1 MEIKIEVLLNN
12 LSKRVAQLEANSHPP
27 IEWNKNI
34 GKLFERMNELELI
47 MEEMLYGKEI
57 PGEEDETMPN
67 VQNGQP
73 ED

>member
-27 IEWNKNI
+27 VEWNKNMAH
-34 GKLFERMNELELI
+34 LFERMNELELM
-47 MEEMLYGKEI
+47 MEEFINGKKI
-57 PGEEDETMPN
+57 SGKEDETMSN
-67 VQNGQP
+67 VQNRQP

>member
-1 MEIKIEVLLNN
+1 MEIKVEVLLNN

-27 IEWNKNI
+27 VEWNKNMAH
-34 GKLFERMNELELI
+34 LFERMNELELI

-57 PGEEDETMPN
+57 SREKDETMPN
-67 VQNGQP
+67 VQNRQS

>member
-27 IEWNKNI
+27 VEWNKNMAH
-34 GKLFERMNELELI
+34 LFERMNELELI
-47 MEEMLYGKEI
+47 MEEHIYGKEI
-57 PGEEDETMPN
+57 SGKETKTMPN
-67 VQNGQP
+67 VQDRQP

>member
-1 MEIKIEVLLNN
+1 MEIKLEVLLNN

-34 GKLFERMNELELI
+34 GKLFERLNELELI
-47 MEEMLYGKEI
+47 LEELTYGKEI
-57 PGEEDETMPN
+57 PGEENEAMPN
-67 VQNGQP
+67 VQDRQP

>member
-1 MEIKIEVLLNN
+1 MEIKVEVLLNN

-27 IEWNKNI
+27 VEWNKNMAH
-34 GKLFERMNELELI
+34 LFERMNELELI

-57 PGEEDETMPN
+57 SGEEAKTMPN
-67 VQNGQP
+67 VQNRQS